1 MYNSENKRHYM
12 DGCLCGNWID
22 VEVNEENLKSS
33 TQHNYQRK
41 DLQTLLDELE
51 EIKRNI
57 ERIAEKERIL
67 EDLLRIHQEED
78 YA

>member
-1 MYNSENKRHYM
+1 MYNNENKRHYM
-12 DGCLCGNWID
+12 DGCLCGNWVD
-22 VEVNEENLKSS
+22 VEVNEDSQASS
-33 TQHNYQRK
+33 FEHNYQRK

-67 EDLLRIHQEED
+67 EDLLRMRQEED
-78 YA
+78 FA

>member
-1 MYNSENKRHYM
+1 MYNNENKRHYM
-12 DGCLCGNWID
+12 DGCLCGNWVD
-22 VEVNEENLKSS
+22 VEVNEDSQTSS
-33 TQHNYQRK
+33 FEHNYQRK

-67 EDLLRIHQEED
+67 EDLLRMRQEED
-78 YA
+78 FA